1 MAPVYWIAGTSM
13 SAEGKILEFR
23 QSKKPTMEVSDA
35 ALIAACAIGEHAALG
50 TIYDRHH
57 RPLFRFL
64 SRVVSAPASDRE
76 DLVQCTFIEVWK
88 SAARFHGKGSVR
100 SWIFGIAANLSRH
113 YIRSEIRRRVAMDG
127 LAARPEG
134 EVASPDKS
142 IAQAQL
148 VDQLATALGN
158 LSHDQRVAFVLCD
171 VEEMSGVAAAQALGV
186 RKGTLW
192 RRLHDARKRL
202 RSDLERASK

>member
-1 MAPVYWIAGTSM
+1 MNAQ
-13 SAEGKILEFR
+13 GKLLEFR
-23 QSKKPTMEVSDA
+23 QSKKPAEELSDP
-35 ALIAACAIGEHAALG
+35 ALIAACAIGEQAALG

-57 RPLFRFL
+57 RPLFRFV
-64 SRVVSAPASDRE
+64 SRIASAPCSDIE

-100 SWIFGIAANLSRH
+100 SWIFGIGANLSRH
-113 YIRSEIRRRVAMDG
+113 YVRSEVRRRVAMDG

-134 EVASPDKS
+134 NAARPDTSVAR
-142 IAQAQL
+142 AQL
-148 VDQLATALGN
+148 VDQLAVAIEK

-171 VEEMSGVAAAQALGV
+171 IEEMSGVEAARALGV

-202 RSDLERASK
+202 RSDLERASE